1 MNLTKC
7 MLVIK
12 NNTYYTQQRHYLSKA
27 WGGQGTAEGGCFAVH
42 HTAQNTVLII
52 CTPHPADN
60 HHSSYDCCLLE
71 DRKRQTREHIQRA
84 YINILFSVHVVAE
97 PGQTWVSPPPILRWR
112 PPRTFVLMSSRL
124 YPFPHTP
131 FLPFL
136 SNKSIQ
142 LLTTRSGEL
151 LMCHR
156 CYKHSLENLKKTL
169 KHV

>member
-1 MNLTKC
+1 M
-7 MLVIK
+7 
-12 NNTYYTQQRHYLSKA
+12 RWAGDSR
-27 WGGQGTAEGGCFAVH
+27 GGCFAVH

-97 PGQTWVSPPPILRWR
+97 PGQTRVSPPPQYSGEDHHEHSFWWAAASI
-112 PPRTFVLMSSRL
+112 PS
-124 YPFPHTP
+124 PHTP

-156 CYKHSLENLKKTL
+156 CYKHSHENLKKTL